1 MKKAVLTV
9 MAFVA
14 IGGAAFAIP
23 PFGKEFDAMYVKPGS
38 DLEAKVKEVKCNL
51 CHEGTKKTDRNAYGM
66 ALSELLDKK
75 ADAKN
80 PDKIRKALETV
91 AAKPSNGDGSPT
103 FGELIKMGKL
113 PAGN

>member
-23 PFGKEFDAMYVKPGS
+23 PFGKEFEALYVKPGS
-38 DLEAKVKEVKCNL
+38 ELEAKVKEVKCNL
-51 CHEGTKKTDRNAYGM
+51 CHEGTKKTDRNAYGK
-66 ALSELLDKK
+66 ALDELLDKK
-75 ADAKN
+75 EDAKN
-80 PDKIRKALETV
+80 PEKIRQALETV
-91 AAKPSNGDGSPT
+91 AKLPSNGPGSPT
-103 FGELIKMGKL
+103 FGDLIKQGKL